1 MLRKVGASQRAC
13 SVGEACPLILAIMA
27 FALVATNGPLTAQ
40 LSPAARSKPL
50 AIPAPGPDAGSLKWL
65 LGKPEGDAAKEEG
78 GPKASCSLQQCDAS
92 VYCFPGTNSACL
104 IQTFPDI
111 QWRICIQ
118 ASAYGTATN
127 QHSRGISIGPV
138 DIRRNLAVGTPW
150 QRVIYRA
157 EVAENAT
164 PYHDGEHLS
173 DDQYADWSNWRK
185 TVTAADANGGAL
197 ITLAKDASFGPSIV
211 GECRDQGPGWLCKG
225 KRGSF
230 VRRSRELVLWGIY
243 DAGNYD
249 YIQEFGFHDDGTISL
264 RNGATGYLNPE
275 RPEVAHLHD
284 SLWRIDLDINGAGGD
299 SAFLTRHVEPVPGDP
314 SGKNA
319 EDVMTPFNGGVEGA
333 EDWHPEEFNTLVVQD
348 AALNATGRPMGY
360 ELEPLRTGT
369 PRHFGATEKWTQ
381 HDFWVTR
388 LRTSEDTSWAATP
401 VFTGPDGFLLPY
413 VSDHQS
419 IMNGDVVVWYLAAA
433 HHEPISEDLDNNQ
446 KPAVT
451 LVHWYGL
458 DLKPH
463 DFFDLN
469 PLGGGPLI
477 CD

>member
-1 MLRKVGASQRAC
+1 MLISSR
-13 SVGEACPLILAIMA
+13 LIVPAVIV
-27 FALVATNGPLTAQ
+27 FALTATNGPLAAQ
-40 LSPAARSKPL
+40 LSTAARGKPL
-50 AIPAPGPDAGSLKWL
+50 ATPLPGPDTGSLQWL
-65 LGKPEGDAAKEEG
+65 LGKPEDDAVKRGNAL
-78 GPKASCSLQQCDAS
+78 PASCALQQCDAS

-118 ASAYGTATN
+118 ASAYGTATSQN
-127 QHSRGISIGPV
+127 SRGISIGPV
-138 DIRRNLAVGTPW
+138 DIRRNLLPTTLW

-164 PYHDGEHLS
+164 PYNDGTHLS
-173 DDQYADWSNWRK
+173 DDQFANWSNWRR

-197 ITLAKDASFGPSIV
+197 ITLSKDGSFGPAIV

-225 KRGSF
+225 KRGAF
-230 VRRSRELVLWGIY
+230 VRRSQELVLWGIY

-264 RNGATGYLNPE
+264 RTGATGYLNPE

-284 SLWRIDLDINGAGGD
+284 SLWRIDLDINGAAGD
-299 SAFLTRHVEPVPGDP
+299 SAFLTGHLPVLEDP
-314 SGKNA
+314 TGLTA
-319 EDVMTPFNGGVEGA
+319 QDLTVPFNEGVEGA
-333 EDWHPEEFNTLVVQD
+333 ADWQPEQFSTLIIQD
-348 AALNATGRPMGY
+348 TALNAAGRPMGY
-360 ELEPLRTGT
+360 ELQPLRTGSA
-369 PRHFGATEKWTQ
+369 RHFGATEKWTL

-388 LRTSEDTSWAATP
+388 LRPTEDTRWAVVPPGTP
-401 VFTGPDGFLLPY
+401 FVGPDGFLLPY
-413 VSDHQS
+413 VADQQS
-419 IMNGDVVVWYLAAA
+419 VMNGDLVVWYLASA
-433 HHEPISEDLDNNQ
+433 HHDPISEDLDVNQ

-463 DFFDLN
+463 DFFDFN
-469 PLGGGPLI
+469 PLGGPLI